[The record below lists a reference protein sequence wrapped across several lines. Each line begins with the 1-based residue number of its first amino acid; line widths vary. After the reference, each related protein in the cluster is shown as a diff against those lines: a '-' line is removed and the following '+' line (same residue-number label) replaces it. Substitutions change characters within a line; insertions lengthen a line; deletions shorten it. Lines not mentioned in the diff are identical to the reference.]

1 MTALGAKRARR
12 AIAALPEDTSHGEPP
27 EPAHVYLP
35 RSHLKALEPNSQLV
49 TGMRGAGKTFWWAA
63 LQQPAV
69 RRLIERSGEQSV
81 LRRDTKVWTG
91 FGQTPAPDD
100 YPGKD
105 VLKALLNTGVEPR
118 MIWRTV
124 AAQQLATDGDPLR
137 QHEEWPAR
145 IRHVENNPET
155 IDQLFYRHDEALVAK
170 NVHSFILFDAL
181 DRCADDWSDMY
192 RLVRGLMQTAR
203 DIRSYRRLRFK
214 IFLRSDQLDMD
225 RIADFPDASKIL
237 SSSVELG
244 WPAREL
250 YGLLWHCLINGDAGK
265 EFRTFLKREN
275 CESVRIDNRNVFHL
289 RRNFISNDELSR
301 ERFHSLAGQWM
312 GKDRRRGFPY
322 TWIPNHLGDTEKRV
336 SPRSFLKALKQAA
349 EDTEER
355 YRMHGHALHY
365 DSIKRGVQ
373 EASKIRVA
381 ELKEDYPWVDRA
393 MEPLRGTNVPLA
405 FKEVNKRWRERKVLK
420 RLNEDIEEDTVKL
433 PPLLIEEGAEG
444 VRQDLES
451 LGVFFRLDDGR
462 VNIPDVFRIGYGLG
476 RRGGV
481 RPVR

>member
-1 MTALGAKRARR
+1 MTALRTKRARR
-12 AIAALPEDTSHGEPP
+12 AIAALPEGTSHGEPP

-35 RSHLKALEPNSQLV
+35 RSHMKAMEPNSQLV

-81 LRRDTKVWTG
+81 LRRDTEIWTG

-105 VLKALLNTGVEPR
+105 VLKALINAGVEPR

-124 AAQQLATDGDPLR
+124 AARRLATDGDPLR
-137 QHEEWPAR
+137 QHAEWPAR
-145 IRHVENNPET
+145 IQYVDENPER
-155 IDQLFYRHDEALVAK
+155 IDRLFHQRDEALAAR
-170 NVHSFILFDAL
+170 NVYSFILFDAL

-265 EFRTFLKREN
+265 EFRTFLERKN
-275 CESVRIDNRNVFHL
+275 CETVRIDNRSVFYL

-349 EDTEER
+349 EDTIER
-355 YRMHGHALHY
+355 YPAHSNALHY

-381 ELKEDYPWVDRA
+381 ELKEDYPWVDRV
-393 MEPLRGTNVPLA
+393 MKPLRRTSVPLH
-405 FKEVNKRWRERKVLK
+405 FRDIKKRWKESGVIEYLT
-420 RLNEDIEEDTVKL
+420 EDMEEDTVKL
-433 PPLLIEEGAEG
+433 PPLQIGEGAEG

-451 LGVFFRLDDGR
+451 LGVFLSIPDGR

-476 RRGGV
+476 RKGGV